1 MSNDDLILMSECPEL
16 TPISKAPS
24 LSELI
29 ERAER
34 EQQELSEV
42 MRLEATARYGA
53 VKDGRA
59 YSVQNP
65 ALMSYQMH
73 LGCTVIKRRPPE
85 LINAGRPPRRGRAP
99 IERRYN
105 DY

>member
-1 MSNDDLILMSECPEL
+1 MSECPEL
-16 TPISKAPS
+16 TPISKAPTFAD
-24 LSELI
+24 LEAL
-29 ERAER
+29 AER
-34 EQQELSEV
+34 EGKELSEI
-42 MRLEATARYGA
+42 MRVESLARYGA

-65 ALMSYQMH
+65 ALMSYQQH
-73 LGCTVIKRRPPE
+73 IGCTVIKRRQPE
-85 LINAGRPPRRGRAP
+85 LISGGHSRPRGQRQ